1 MGQPVIHWEIEG
13 GDADKLWGFYSD
25 MFDWK
30 IDANNPMK
38 YGMAETG
45 GEGGINGGI
54 YGRTDEPP
62 RGITFY
68 VQVEDLGA
76 SLKKA
81 ESLGGK
87 KVMDPTSVPG
97 MDITIAM
104 FADPEGNRIGI
115 LTPESS

>member
-1 MGQPVIHWEIEG
+1 
-13 GDADKLWGFYSD
+13 

-30 IDANNPMK
+30 NDAKNPMK

-54 YGRTDEPP
+54 NGRADEPP

-97 MDITIAM
+97 MGITIAM

>member
-1 MGQPVIHWEIEG
+1 
-13 GDADKLWGFYSD
+13 
-25 MFDWK
+25 
-30 IDANNPMK
+30 MK

-45 GEGGINGGI
+45 GEGGINGS
-54 YGRTDEPP
+54 TDEPP

-68 VQVEDLGA
+68 IQVENLGA

-97 MDITIAM
+97 MGITIAM